1 MPAYS
6 PTQIPTPTP
15 ETAPFWEA
23 TKRGELLFQRCTVDG
38 TTFMYWR
45 REPFCPACRSG
56 KVETL
61 TASGRGFVYSYVI
74 NQRNMPGMLPAP
86 PSVIALVELDEGP
99 RLVAAL
105 SDVDPTPAGV
115 QLDMPVTVRF
125 EQRGDQAVP
134 YFVPEI

>member
-1 MPAYS
+1 MPAQR
-6 PTQIPTPTP
+6 PLPVPTPTP
-15 ETAPFWEA
+15 ETAPSWEA

-45 REPFCPACRSG
+45 REAFCPVCRSG
-56 KVETL
+56 KVETVA
-61 TASGRGFVYSYVI
+61 ASGRGFVYSYII
-74 NQRNMPGMLPAP
+74 NQRDMPGMAPAS

-105 SDVDPTPAGV
+105 SEVDPTPAGV
-115 QLDMPVTVRF
+115 QLDLRVAVRF

-134 YFVPEI
+134 YFVPES